1 MIDKTDPTNR
11 DTVPAM
17 LTPGE
22 FVLNKEASTMFAPV
36 IEQMNAAGLQHR
48 AMKNMGGGIQNYN
61 DGGYSFMK
69 PTSKFRGALKDLE
82 ADSYSTL
89 FANSEKKETP
99 WKGVDIT
106 GMSMAEVLA
115 LVKPNGAFHKYN
127 KDNFD
132 KNTTAVGKYQFV
144 GSTLRDLKKRGVFEK
159 LGIDDDTPFNE
170 STQDALAA
178 YLAVHRV
185 KDRTKGTMSS
195 AREELRNEWEGF
207 KKLDDNQLDDI
218 INEISGEV
226 GVTLVGTT
234 PQVPTQSVSVAP
246 ITSIPPQMRPK
257 DLAPQMTTGTI
268 DTMASSRPQMRP
280 NTQADPI
287 SIEQAIMQT
296 SVPQVQAAP
305 PAPTDFGEAFKD
317 ARADMGAG
325 GIFTFRGRDYTTNY
339 AEEEDKT
346 MTANMG
352 GSVYLNMGGYP
363 QGYLDNYLATMDPE
377 YLNRIEQMSG
387 IDAVREVQA
396 QVRPDYTNPDNVEE
410 NFAASMDLGRLAKY
424 PDHVVDKWYK
434 SYYLSEPNTGMT
446 TEKAMAKRKNL
457 ASNSYVPMPEVN
469 SDDPVTNPSSG
480 FGSSLEYNYDT
491 YLKEMGYNDVP
502 AVREMWRRY
511 QDKMNAKSAEVPMP
525 EVNSDESLLQ
535 GSSGSVASAARS
547 FPSDYPINMDVPR
560 VEGYNIPAPIPAPRP
575 TMIGGQLYYLNGDGL
590 VTDSNGNPVQDP
602 EIGAAVQNKLNY
614 SPEESAANAQ
624 AYNESMAEQAVF
636 NGVAP
641 QSVNPSYDSMR
652 QQQES
657 NAAEAERIRAEV
669 AQTDM
674 ERQALNDE
682 FNNREPVVVPPLE
695 TGPLFVEGF
704 VPDVPAYEGEL
715 GGLMPPYEG
724 ELGGGGPSYVPPNPS
739 NATFKDKSLEE
750 LYNMFAVNGGQGS
763 RADPTLAQALTKEI
777 EAREAAG
784 ESFNVYDTSLQNAA
798 ALYLGGRNS
807 PEIQR
812 QQIVADRSSRNA
824 EKAAAAL
831 AAQQAELQAK
841 LDAGTV
847 TQRDIDSFE
856 RQRRATTQAQAVAAR
871 NEETAKLTAEQQ
883 AALIG
888 PATDIESDNTE
899 ATKALREAE
908 SKRLQ
913 SYDPITGTYS
923 NTNEPEKSTGDVFS
937 EVEVKVD
944 EVKKTAQPTT
954 SIQENAARENANN
967 VDLNKVDKGDQ
978 RVAGA
983 MDTIKSVFGDLFDSK
998 ELVRAAIMY
1007 LGGRATG
1014 MDGQQA
1020 LAFAGKTYLAR
1031 EEAKGIRTQK
1041 FVDKLISDGKHTMG
1055 SIAAYKKSL
1064 DPNDLKLI
1072 GLTFS
1077 ETGNTGTYYAT
1088 NAAGNFVTLQLKEMK
1103 GSDDG
1108 VYLQDSNGKLY
1119 DPAKLHQ
1126 DPKRV
1131 KGTPEFKTALASQIS
1146 LYKDTF
1152 DELRLQDG
1160 IVTNKKDGKPAVY
1173 KTDLKPSVVAADT
1186 AAWAL
1191 RYGVPLQIVPSLM
1204 TEAYKLAI
1212 GGKDINGNPTRAE
1225 KIEPYL
1231 NQLWITNS
1239 AGDPNNFKIGKSDKA
1254 KFVETST
1261 VSSWVTNVHNQMKEV
1276 NPEFNAVTPIRF
1288 STWLRQTDISG
1299 KWSLPEEQGG
1309 LSQEARNAFTK
1320 RGNAVG
1326 KSGYMQYILEEAAK
1340 NYEKSLNKPTT

>member
-234 PQVPTQSVSVAP
+234 PQVPTQAVSVAP

-325 GIFTFRGRDYTTNY
+325 GIFTFRGRDYTTDY
-339 AEEEDKT
+339 AEEDKT

-396 QVRPDYTNPDNVEE
+396 QVRPDYTNPDDIEE

-424 PDHVVDKWYK
+424 PDHNYK
-434 SYYLSEPNTGMT
+434 SYYLSQPGTGMT
-446 TEKAMAKRKNL
+446 TEESIAKRKNL
-457 ASNSYVPMPEVN
+457 TPNSY
-469 SDDPVTNPSSG
+469 
-480 FGSSLEYNYDT
+480 
-491 YLKEMGYNDVP
+491 
-502 AVREMWRRY
+502 
-511 QDKMNAKSAEVPMP
+511 VPMP

-575 TMIGGQLYYLNGDGL
+575 TMLGGQLYYLNGDGL

-602 EIGAAVQNKLNY
+602 EIGAAVQDKLNY

-682 FNNREPVVVPPLE
+682 FNNREPVVDYNIPASMQDAGRMMANNVPMGDGVPRTAASSIPKPSINYSGISFDALVTLANDGDEKAQDELVQRNDQANLNDIAVDDRRSRGYSVLTETPIDPNRPQITGDLSPSVYSESQQLGIPIPQGVDFNYEGPASGVSSHTQALE
-695 TGPLFVEGF
+695 VLKTPSLPEDDYVKANEALNTPDTVVTPVSPDTFDPRGEGTGRQKFAAASKVEGIINNL
-704 VPDVPAYEGEL
+704 PED
-715 GGLMPPYEG
+715 
-724 ELGGGGPSYVPPNPS
+724 
-739 NATFKDKSLEE
+739 DKKTSED
-750 LYNMFAVNGGQGS
+750 Q
-763 RADPTLAQALTKEI
+763 DLAAKE
-777 EAREAAG
+777 
-784 ESFNVYDTSLQNAA
+784 
-798 ALYLGGRNS
+798 
-807 PEIQR
+807 
-812 QQIVADRSSRNA
+812 
-824 EKAAAAL
+824 AAAAEEARL
-831 AAQQAELQAK
+831 NQAGGGDAK
-841 LDAGTV
+841 
-847 TQRDIDSFE
+847 
-856 RQRRATTQAQAVAAR
+856 
-871 NEETAKLTAEQQ
+871 
-883 AALIG
+883 
-888 PATDIESDNTE
+888 NT
-899 ATKALREAE
+899 
-908 SKRLQ
+908 
-913 SYDPITGTYS
+913 P
-923 NTNEPEKSTGDVFS
+923 
-937 EVEVKVD
+937 EVK
-944 EVKKTAQPTT
+944 
-954 SIQENAARENANN
+954 
-967 VDLNKVDKGDQ
+967 
-978 RVAGA
+978 GA
-983 MDTIKSVFGDLFDSK
+983 MSAIKSMFGDLFDTK
-998 ELVRAAIMY
+998 ELLRAAILY

-1014 MDGQQA
+1014 LNGNQA
-1020 LAFAGKTYLAR
+1020 LAFAGKNYLAR
-1031 EEAKGIRTQK
+1031 VDAKEGTYQK
-1041 FVDKLISDGKHTMG
+1041 IALEGKHTKD
-1055 SIAAYKKSL
+1055 SLAVYKKTMN
-1064 DPNDLKLI
+1064 PADLVAKGQPAIETGDYKDVYHTKSGTPVKLI
-1072 GLTFS
+1072 EK
-1077 ETGNTGTYYAT
+1077 ETSTGRKLYYYKGEQVDLNDFTTDGRYSVGSKDHDIYVGQLESA
-1088 NAAGNFVTLQLKEMK
+1088 VISQVKELQEINMTD
-1103 GSDDG
+1103 S
-1108 VYLQDSNGKLY
+1108 DSNGKGSK
-1119 DPAKLHQ
+1119 PIIGITPTGVATQAAKYVIKNQLPREVMRDLVSIAYQ
-1126 DPKRV
+1126 DAVAEKKSTGKTPSSLEPFFERAYV
-1131 KGTPEFKTALASQIS
+1131 KSRTSNVVNFTLG
-1146 LYKDTF
+1146 
-1152 DELRLQDG
+1152 
-1160 IVTNKKDGKPAVY
+1160 NGKPA
-1173 KTDLKPSVVAADT
+1173 PAASVNQFFRTIRDMAT
-1186 AAWAL
+1186 AAEQVENPDFKL
-1191 RYGVPLQIVPSLM
+1191 SSLND
-1204 TEAYKLAI
+1204 T
-1212 GGKDINGNPTRAE
+1212 
-1225 KIEPYL
+1225 
-1231 NQLWITNS
+1231 QL
-1239 AGDPNNFKIGKSDKA
+1239 
-1254 KFVETST
+1254 
-1261 VSSWVTNVHNQMKEV
+1261 
-1276 NPEFNAVTPIRF
+1276 
-1288 STWLRQTDISG
+1288 STWLLQSKTYTSWNQITD
-1299 KWSLPEEQGG
+1299 PEEKK
-1309 LSQEARNAFTK
+1309 FFVD
-1320 RGNAVG
+1320 RGAKEVPPR
-1326 KSGYMQYILEEAAK
+1326 SGFMQYVLEGYPK
-1340 NYEKSLNKPTT
+1340 TS

>member
-325 GIFTFRGRDYTTNY
+325 GIFTFRGRDYTTDY
-339 AEEEDKT
+339 AEEDKT

-396 QVRPDYTNPDNVEE
+396 QVRPDYTNPDDIEE

-424 PDHVVDKWYK
+424 PDHNYK
-434 SYYLSEPNTGMT
+434 SYYLSQPGTGMT
-446 TEKAMAKRKNL
+446 TEESIAKRKNL
-457 ASNSYVPMPEVN
+457 APNSY
-469 SDDPVTNPSSG
+469 
-480 FGSSLEYNYDT
+480 
-491 YLKEMGYNDVP
+491 
-502 AVREMWRRY
+502 
-511 QDKMNAKSAEVPMP
+511 VPMP

-602 EIGAAVQNKLNY
+602 EIGAAVQDKLNY

-657 NAAEAERIRAEV
+657 NAAEAERIRAEI
-669 AQTDM
+669 AQIDM

-682 FNNREPVVVPPLE
+682 FNNREPVVDYNIPASMQDAGRMMANNVPMGDGVPRTAASSIPKPSINYSGISFDALVTLANDGDEKAQDELVQRNDQANLNDIAVDDRRSRGYSVLTETPIDPNRPQITGDLSPSVYSESQQLGIPIPQGVDFNYEGPASGVSSHTQALE
-695 TGPLFVEGF
+695 VLKTPSLPEDDYVKANEALNTPDTVVTPVSPDTFDPRGEGTGRQKFAAASKVEGIINNL
-704 VPDVPAYEGEL
+704 PED
-715 GGLMPPYEG
+715 
-724 ELGGGGPSYVPPNPS
+724 
-739 NATFKDKSLEE
+739 DKKTSED
-750 LYNMFAVNGGQGS
+750 Q
-763 RADPTLAQALTKEI
+763 DLAAK
-777 EAREAAG
+777 
-784 ESFNVYDTSLQNAA
+784 
-798 ALYLGGRNS
+798 
-807 PEIQR
+807 
-812 QQIVADRSSRNA
+812 
-824 EKAAAAL
+824 KAAAAEEARL
-831 AAQQAELQAK
+831 NQA
-841 LDAGTV
+841 GGG
-847 TQRDIDSFE
+847 DS
-856 RQRRATTQAQAVAAR
+856 
-871 NEETAKLTAEQQ
+871 K
-883 AALIG
+883 
-888 PATDIESDNTE
+888 NT
-899 ATKALREAE
+899 
-908 SKRLQ
+908 
-913 SYDPITGTYS
+913 P
-923 NTNEPEKSTGDVFS
+923 
-937 EVEVKVD
+937 EVK
-944 EVKKTAQPTT
+944 
-954 SIQENAARENANN
+954 
-967 VDLNKVDKGDQ
+967 
-978 RVAGA
+978 GA
-983 MDTIKSVFGDLFDSK
+983 MSAIKSMFGDLFDTK
-998 ELVRAAIMY
+998 ELLRAAILY

-1014 MDGQQA
+1014 LNGNQA
-1020 LAFAGKTYLAR
+1020 LAFAGKNYLAR
-1031 EEAKGIRTQK
+1031 VDAKEGTYQK
-1041 FVDKLISDGKHTMG
+1041 IALEGKHTKD
-1055 SIAAYKKSL
+1055 SLAVYKKTMN
-1064 DPNDLKLI
+1064 PADLVAKGQPAIETGDYKDVYHTKSGTPVKLI
-1072 GLTFS
+1072 EK
-1077 ETGNTGTYYAT
+1077 ETSTGRKLYYYKGEQVDLNDFTTDGRYSVGSKDHDIYVGQLESA
-1088 NAAGNFVTLQLKEMK
+1088 VISQVKELQEINMTD
-1103 GSDDG
+1103 S
-1108 VYLQDSNGKLY
+1108 DSNGKGSK
-1119 DPAKLHQ
+1119 PIIGITPTGVATQAAKYVIKNQLPREVMRDLVSIAYQ
-1126 DPKRV
+1126 DAVAEKKSTGKTPSSLEPFFERAYV
-1131 KGTPEFKTALASQIS
+1131 KSRTSNVVNFTLG
-1146 LYKDTF
+1146 
-1152 DELRLQDG
+1152 
-1160 IVTNKKDGKPAVY
+1160 NGKPA
-1173 KTDLKPSVVAADT
+1173 PAASVNQFFRTIRDMAT
-1186 AAWAL
+1186 AAEQVENPDFKL
-1191 RYGVPLQIVPSLM
+1191 SSLND
-1204 TEAYKLAI
+1204 T
-1212 GGKDINGNPTRAE
+1212 
-1225 KIEPYL
+1225 
-1231 NQLWITNS
+1231 QL
-1239 AGDPNNFKIGKSDKA
+1239 
-1254 KFVETST
+1254 
-1261 VSSWVTNVHNQMKEV
+1261 
-1276 NPEFNAVTPIRF
+1276 
-1288 STWLRQTDISG
+1288 STWLLQSKTYTSWNQITD
-1299 KWSLPEEQGG
+1299 PEEKK
-1309 LSQEARNAFTK
+1309 FFVD
-1320 RGNAVG
+1320 RGAKEVPPR
-1326 KSGYMQYILEEAAK
+1326 SGFMQYVLEGYPK
-1340 NYEKSLNKPTT
+1340 TS

>member
-325 GIFTFRGRDYTTNY
+325 GIFTFRGRDYTTDY
-339 AEEEDKT
+339 AEEDKT

-396 QVRPDYTNPDNVEE
+396 QVRPDYTNPDDIEE

-424 PDHVVDKWYK
+424 PDHNYK
-434 SYYLSEPNTGMT
+434 SYYLSQPGTGMT
-446 TEKAMAKRKNL
+446 TEESIAKRKNL
-457 ASNSYVPMPEVN
+457 TPNSY
-469 SDDPVTNPSSG
+469 
-480 FGSSLEYNYDT
+480 
-491 YLKEMGYNDVP
+491 
-502 AVREMWRRY
+502 
-511 QDKMNAKSAEVPMP
+511 VPMP

-547 FPSDYPINMDVPR
+547 FPSGYPINMDVPR

-602 EIGAAVQNKLNY
+602 EIGAAVQDKLNY

-657 NAAEAERIRAEV
+657 NAAEAERIRAEI
-669 AQTDM
+669 AQIDM

-682 FNNREPVVVPPLE
+682 FNNREPVVDYNIPASMQDAGRMMANNVPMGDGVPRTAASSIPKPSINYSGISFDALVTLANDGDEKAQDELVQRNDQANLNDIAVDDRRSRGYSVLTETPIDPNRPQITGDLSPSVYSESQQLGIPIPQGVDFNYEGPASGVSSHTQALE
-695 TGPLFVEGF
+695 VLKTPSLPEDDYVKANEALNTPDTVVTPVSPDTFDPRGEGTGRQKFAAASKVEGIINNL
-704 VPDVPAYEGEL
+704 PEDDKKT
-715 GGLMPPYEG
+715 
-724 ELGGGGPSYVPPNPS
+724 S
-739 NATFKDKSLEE
+739 KD
-750 LYNMFAVNGGQGS
+750 Q
-763 RADPTLAQALTKEI
+763 DLAAKE
-777 EAREAAG
+777 
-784 ESFNVYDTSLQNAA
+784 
-798 ALYLGGRNS
+798 
-807 PEIQR
+807 
-812 QQIVADRSSRNA
+812 
-824 EKAAAAL
+824 AAAAEEARL
-831 AAQQAELQAK
+831 NQAGGGDAK
-841 LDAGTV
+841 
-847 TQRDIDSFE
+847 
-856 RQRRATTQAQAVAAR
+856 
-871 NEETAKLTAEQQ
+871 
-883 AALIG
+883 
-888 PATDIESDNTE
+888 NT
-899 ATKALREAE
+899 
-908 SKRLQ
+908 
-913 SYDPITGTYS
+913 P
-923 NTNEPEKSTGDVFS
+923 
-937 EVEVKVD
+937 EVK
-944 EVKKTAQPTT
+944 
-954 SIQENAARENANN
+954 
-967 VDLNKVDKGDQ
+967 
-978 RVAGA
+978 GA
-983 MDTIKSVFGDLFDSK
+983 MSAIKSMFGDLFDTK
-998 ELVRAAIMY
+998 ELLRAAILY

-1014 MDGQQA
+1014 LNGNQA
-1020 LAFAGKTYLAR
+1020 LAFAGKNYLAR
-1031 EEAKGIRTQK
+1031 VDAKEGTYQK
-1041 FVDKLISDGKHTMG
+1041 IALEGKHTKD
-1055 SIAAYKKSL
+1055 SLAVYKKTMN
-1064 DPNDLKLI
+1064 PADLVAKGQPAIETGDYKDVYHTKSGTPVKLI
-1072 GLTFS
+1072 EK
-1077 ETGNTGTYYAT
+1077 ETSTGRKLYYYKGEQVDLNDFTTDGRYSVGSKDHDIYVGQLESA
-1088 NAAGNFVTLQLKEMK
+1088 VISQVKELQEINMTD
-1103 GSDDG
+1103 S
-1108 VYLQDSNGKLY
+1108 DSNGKGSK
-1119 DPAKLHQ
+1119 PIIGITPTGVATQAAKYVIKNQLPREVMR
-1126 DPKRV
+1126 DLV
-1131 KGTPEFKTALASQIS
+1131 SIA
-1146 LYKDTF
+1146 YKDAVA
-1152 DELRLQDG
+1152 E
-1160 IVTNKKDGKPAVY
+1160 KKSTGKTPSSLEPFFEKAYVKSRTSNVVNFTLGNGKPA
-1173 KTDLKPSVVAADT
+1173 PAASVNQFFRTIRDMAT
-1186 AAWAL
+1186 AAEQVENPDFKL
-1191 RYGVPLQIVPSLM
+1191 SSLND
-1204 TEAYKLAI
+1204 T
-1212 GGKDINGNPTRAE
+1212 
-1225 KIEPYL
+1225 
-1231 NQLWITNS
+1231 QL
-1239 AGDPNNFKIGKSDKA
+1239 
-1254 KFVETST
+1254 
-1261 VSSWVTNVHNQMKEV
+1261 
-1276 NPEFNAVTPIRF
+1276 
-1288 STWLRQTDISG
+1288 STWLLQSKTYTSWNQITD
-1299 KWSLPEEQGG
+1299 PEEKK
-1309 LSQEARNAFTK
+1309 FFVD
-1320 RGNAVG
+1320 RGAKEVPPR
-1326 KSGYMQYILEEAAK
+1326 SGFMQYVLEGYPK
-1340 NYEKSLNKPTT
+1340 TS

>member
-325 GIFTFRGRDYTTNY
+325 GIFTFRGRDYTTDY
-339 AEEEDKT
+339 AEEDKT

-396 QVRPDYTNPDNVEE
+396 QVRPDYTNPDDIEE

-424 PDHVVDKWYK
+424 PDHNYK
-434 SYYLSEPNTGMT
+434 SYYLSQPGTGMT
-446 TEKAMAKRKNL
+446 TEESIAKRKNL
-457 ASNSYVPMPEVN
+457 TPNSY
-469 SDDPVTNPSSG
+469 
-480 FGSSLEYNYDT
+480 
-491 YLKEMGYNDVP
+491 
-502 AVREMWRRY
+502 
-511 QDKMNAKSAEVPMP
+511 VPMP

-547 FPSDYPINMDVPR
+547 FPSGYPINMDVPR

-575 TMIGGQLYYLNGDGL
+575 TMLGGQLYYLNGDGL

-602 EIGAAVQNKLNY
+602 EIGAAVQDKLNY

-669 AQTDM
+669 AQIDM

-695 TGPLFVEGF
+695 RGPPLVLESF

-724 ELGGGGPSYVPPNPS
+724 ELGGGNMPLMREDIVQAQQVLNPYDFNPYGNDPMGEIPKLENS
-739 NATFKDKSLEE
+739 DGYTNEE
-750 LYNMFAVNGGQGS
+750 LRVLSNTDNAAGS
-763 RADPTLAQALTKEI
+763 PWAEILQERTERQASELRSELQ
-777 EAREAAG
+777 EAADNG
-784 ESFNVYDTSLQNAA
+784 IVPTQSSLNQ
-798 ALYLGGRNS
+798 LSDL
-807 PEIQR
+807 ER
-812 QQIVADRSSRNA
+812 QSRNA
-824 EKAAAAL
+824 SEVKAVNDQVVAANQQSVATTNDALGATERERKLRAIERAAEYGITVGDGSSKSSEDVTTKVEGIINNLPEDDKKTSKDQDLAAKEAAAAEEARL
-831 AAQQAELQAK
+831 NQAGGGDAK
-841 LDAGTV
+841 
-847 TQRDIDSFE
+847 
-856 RQRRATTQAQAVAAR
+856 
-871 NEETAKLTAEQQ
+871 
-883 AALIG
+883 
-888 PATDIESDNTE
+888 NT
-899 ATKALREAE
+899 
-908 SKRLQ
+908 
-913 SYDPITGTYS
+913 P
-923 NTNEPEKSTGDVFS
+923 
-937 EVEVKVD
+937 EVK
-944 EVKKTAQPTT
+944 
-954 SIQENAARENANN
+954 
-967 VDLNKVDKGDQ
+967 
-978 RVAGA
+978 GA
-983 MDTIKSVFGDLFDSK
+983 MSAIKSMFGDLFDTK
-998 ELVRAAIMY
+998 ELLRAAILY

-1014 MDGQQA
+1014 LNGNQA
-1020 LAFAGKTYLAR
+1020 LAFAGKNYLAR
-1031 EEAKGIRTQK
+1031 VDAKEGTYQK
-1041 FVDKLISDGKHTMG
+1041 IALEGKHTKD
-1055 SIAAYKKSL
+1055 SLAVYKKTMN
-1064 DPNDLKLI
+1064 PADLVAKGQPAIETGDYKDVYHTKSGTPVKLI
-1072 GLTFS
+1072 EK
-1077 ETGNTGTYYAT
+1077 ETSTGRKLYYYKGEQVDLNDFTTDGRYSVGSKDHDIYVGQLESA
-1088 NAAGNFVTLQLKEMK
+1088 VISQVKELQEINMTD
-1103 GSDDG
+1103 S
-1108 VYLQDSNGKLY
+1108 DSNGKGSK
-1119 DPAKLHQ
+1119 PIIGITPTGVATQAAKYVIKNQLPREVMR
-1126 DPKRV
+1126 DLV
-1131 KGTPEFKTALASQIS
+1131 SIA
-1146 LYKDTF
+1146 YKDAVA
-1152 DELRLQDG
+1152 E
-1160 IVTNKKDGKPAVY
+1160 KKSTGKTPSSLEPFFEKAYVKSRTSNVVNFTLGNGKPA
-1173 KTDLKPSVVAADT
+1173 PAASVNQFFRTIRDMAT
-1186 AAWAL
+1186 AAEQVENPDFKL
-1191 RYGVPLQIVPSLM
+1191 SSLND
-1204 TEAYKLAI
+1204 T
-1212 GGKDINGNPTRAE
+1212 
-1225 KIEPYL
+1225 
-1231 NQLWITNS
+1231 QL
-1239 AGDPNNFKIGKSDKA
+1239 
-1254 KFVETST
+1254 
-1261 VSSWVTNVHNQMKEV
+1261 
-1276 NPEFNAVTPIRF
+1276 
-1288 STWLRQTDISG
+1288 STWLLQSKTYTSWNQITD
-1299 KWSLPEEQGG
+1299 PEEKK
-1309 LSQEARNAFTK
+1309 FFVD
-1320 RGNAVG
+1320 RGAKEVPPR
-1326 KSGYMQYILEEAAK
+1326 SGFMQYVLEGYPK
-1340 NYEKSLNKPTT
+1340 TS

>member
-22 FVLNKEASTMFAPV
+22 FVLNKEATQMFGPV
-36 IEQMNAAGLQHR
+36 VEQMNNAGLQHR
-48 AMKNMGGGIQNYN
+48 AMKNMGGDVSAYN
-61 DGGYSFMK
+61 DGGDVKISLQE
-69 PTSKFRGALKDLE
+69 GILE
-82 ADSYSTL
+82 
-89 FANSEKKETP
+89 
-99 WKGVDIT
+99 
-106 GMSMAEVLA
+106 
-115 LVKPNGAFHKYN
+115 
-127 KDNFD
+127 
-132 KNTTAVGKYQFV
+132 TAKA
-144 GSTLRDLKKRGVFEK
+144 
-159 LGIDDDTPFNE
+159 LGIDPVD
-170 STQDALAA
+170 LATIISYETA
-178 YLAVHRV
+178 GTLSPTKKGPTTKWGQHRGYIQFGEPQAEEYGVDFSSEENAMSSQLGANGAIV
-185 KDRTKGTMSS
+185 KYFKAHGFEPGMGLLDLYSIVNTGGPGRYNWSDEKAGGAKGTVSDKVTKQMPAHRDNAIKLLGIDFAPETSIRPQ
-195 AREELRNEWEGF
+195 AR
-207 KKLDDNQLDDI
+207 
-218 INEISGEV
+218 GE
-226 GVTLVGTT
+226 
-234 PQVPTQSVSVAP
+234 VPTQAVPEFVAQMDPQTVEQVSVP
-246 ITSIPPQMRPK
+246 TV
-257 DLAPQMTTGTI
+257 
-268 DTMASSRPQMRP
+268 RPQMRP
-280 NTQADPI
+280 TPQAE
-287 SIEQAIMQT
+287 SLAIEQAVMQA
-296 SVPQVQAAP
+296 SVPQMQGVP
-305 PAPTDFGEAFKD
+305 PSPSSFGEAFKD

-325 GIFTFRGRDYTTNY
+325 GIFTFRGNDYTTDY
-339 AEEEDKT
+339 AEEEDKR

-352 GSVYLNMGGYP
+352 GAVSLNMGGYP
-363 QGYLDNYLATMDPE
+363 QGYLDNYRKGIMANMGPE
-377 YLNRIEQMSG
+377 YLARIEKMGG
-387 IDAVREVQA
+387 IDAVRELQA
-396 QVRPDYTNPDNVEE
+396 QVRPDYTPGNIEE
-410 NFAASMDLGRLAKY
+410 DFASSEPMAYDDPALKAKSDGKIDLRFSDQML
-424 PDHVVDKWYK
+424 DKNL
-434 SYYLSEPNTGMT
+434 YLSQPNTGMT
-446 TEKAMAKRKNL
+446 TEESMAKRKNL
-457 ASNSYVPMPEVN
+457 AANSYVPMP
-469 SDDPVTNPSSG
+469 
-480 FGSSLEYNYDT
+480 
-491 YLKEMGYNDVP
+491 K
-502 AVREMWRRY
+502 
-511 QDKMNAKSAEVPMP
+511 
-525 EVNSDESLLQ
+525 VNSDESLLQ
-535 GSSGSVASAARS
+535 GSSQSVENATSS
-547 FPSDYPINMDVPR
+547 YLSDYSIMAAANMAVPK
-560 VEGYNIPAPIPAPRP
+560 IPLPPPAPRP
-575 TMIGGQLYYLNGDGL
+575 TMIGGKLYYLNLDGS
-590 VTDSNGNPVQDP
+590 VTDGNGDPVQDP
-602 EIGAAVQNKLNY
+602 SIGAAVQDKLNY
-614 SPEESAANAQ
+614 SAEESAANAE
-624 AYNESMAEQAVF
+624 AYNDSMAEQAVF

-652 QQQES
+652 RQQES
-657 NAAEAERIRAEV
+657 NAAEAERIRKEIAKTDAKREALRV
-669 AQTDM
+669 AY
-674 ERQALNDE
+674 
-682 FNNREPVVVPPLE
+682 NNRDTPVVPQLESNSVPLNN
-695 TGPLFVEGF
+695 L
-704 VPDVPAYEGEL
+704 
-715 GGLMPPYEG
+715 
-724 ELGGGGPSYVPPNPS
+724 VPPNPDENDTRNLGGAEGYGPPS
-739 NATFKDKSLEE
+739 SPPKSFNPAFEGKDLEK

-812 QQIVADRSSRNA
+812 QQVVADRSSRNA

-883 AALIG
+883 AALIK

-923 NTNEPEKSTGDVFS
+923 NTNEPKKSTGDVFS

-944 EVKKTAQPTT
+944 EVQKTAQPTT
-954 SIQENAARENANN
+954 PIQENAARKNADN
-967 VDLNKVDKGDQ
+967 VDLNKVDKSDQ

-998 ELVRAAIMY
+998 ELVRAAVMY
-1007 LGGRATG
+1007 LGGRVTG
-1014 MDGQQA
+1014 MDNQQA

-1031 EEAKGIRTQK
+1031 EEAKGVRTQK
-1041 FVDKLISDGKHTMG
+1041 FVDKLISDGKHKMG

-1064 DPNDLKLI
+1064 DPNDLELI
-1072 GLTFS
+1072 GLTFL
-1077 ETGNTGTYYAT
+1077 ETGNTGTYYAP

-1103 GSDDG
+1103 GSDG
-1108 VYLQDSNGKLY
+1108 GYYLHDSKGNSY

-1131 KGTPEFKTALASQIS
+1131 KGTPEYDTALASQIS
-1146 LYKDTF
+1146 LFKDTF
-1152 DELRLQDG
+1152 DELRLQGG
-1160 IVTNKKDGKPAVY
+1160 IVTNRMDGKPAVY
-1173 KTDLKPSVVAADT
+1173 KTDLNPSVVAADS

-1191 RYGVPLQIVPSLM
+1191 RYGVPLEMVPSLM
-1204 TEAYKLAI
+1204 TEAYSLAKD
-1212 GGKDINGNPTRAE
+1212 GKDINGNPKRAQ

-1231 NQLWITNS
+1231 NQLWITQS
-1239 AGDPNNFKIGKSDKA
+1239 AGDPNNFKIGKGNKA

-1299 KWSLPEEQGG
+1299 QWSLPEEQGG
-1309 LSQEARNAFTK
+1309 LSQEARNEITK